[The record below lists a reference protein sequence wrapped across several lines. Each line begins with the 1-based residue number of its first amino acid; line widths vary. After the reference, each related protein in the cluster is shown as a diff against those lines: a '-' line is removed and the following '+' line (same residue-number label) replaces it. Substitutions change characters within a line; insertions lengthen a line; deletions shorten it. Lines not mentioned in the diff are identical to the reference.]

1 MSSLPVDP
9 NPAHSPLRL
18 QSDQPAP
25 SNSGEVNPL
34 SDAHLNQIKLAS
46 KRAKPIEK
54 AIRYANFSGWT
65 TLLAGALSLPF
76 ALGNL
81 PMMIFALVI
90 AGVGTRELTLRR
102 QLMKLDLRAPKKLAI
117 NQLMLGSAL
126 ITYALYMLIAT
137 PSKTLIESAME
148 ADPVMQSTPELAGMM
163 DDLIQLEQVATA
175 MMYVAM
181 ILLAFVFQGS
191 TALYYLLKSK
201 KLKKMHKHTPDW
213 VIKVYQTIH
222 S

>member
-90 AGVGTRELTLRR
+90 AGIGTRELTLRR

-126 ITYALYMLIAT
+126 VAYALYMLIAT

-201 KLKKMHKHTPDW
+201 KLKKMHKHTPEW

>member
-175 MMYVAM
+175 MMYIAM

>member
-18 QSDQPAP
+18 LSDQPAP
-25 SNSGEVNPL
+25 QHPGAINPL
-34 SDAHLNQIKLAS
+34 SDAHLEQIRHAS

-90 AGVGTRELTLRR
+90 AGVGTRELTIRR

-126 ITYALYMLIAT
+126 IAYALYMLIAS
-137 PSKTLIESAME
+137 PSKTMIESAME

-201 KLKKMHKHTPDW
+201 KLKKLHKHTPEW